1 MRGEGALILE
11 FPTRAAKSKKKEP
24 TLAPLSI
31 SREKRLRC
39 MRPPPIE
46 LYVSML
52 VESSLE
58 TDVHRWFVH
67 LAIRLAAE
75 RSNKT
80 APTATVDFV
89 LVT

>member
-1 MRGEGALILE
+1 
-11 FPTRAAKSKKKEP
+11 
-24 TLAPLSI
+24 
-31 SREKRLRC
+31 
-39 MRPPPIE
+39 
-46 LYVSML
+46 ML